1 MSAQTATVEG
11 ILADAGLTGWL
22 DEVGA
27 YINRQRWSGAQDTSV
42 ASVTVDDAALLLERD
57 PTVIFTVT
65 TVAYTDGRARR
76 YALPL
81 GLRRVGDPLA
91 ERAPTFMIATL
102 PDDEGGRL
110 LYDALGDP
118 SYVHWLWQAIRQCR
132 TVPTAT
138 SMLRCE
144 CDDPAALEDTDAPW
158 LRILTVEQSNTSIE
172 VGEGT
177 FLKHMRRVEPGPSHE
192 IEMAKALAAGG
203 FTHIAP
209 ILADVL
215 YETRDGVTAPLA
227 IVQPYLRNSADGW
240 ALALTSLRDLYADA
254 EEALATGAPDPHT
267 VVTRQGGAFDGEAA
281 RLGAVIAE
289 MHVALRGLNDGANM
303 RPASITSA
311 LLDAWADSMIAEL
324 DALLAIP
331 EWSVDP
337 HHDVSDSIRSH
348 FEALRTADPS
358 GLCIRIHGD
367 LHLGQT
373 LRVDS
378 GWILLDFEGE
388 PDRTPAERR
397 ALGSPLRDVAGM
409 LRSFDYAA
417 AVALTDRILPESAD
431 WEGMMAF
438 GDEWAAVNRTA
449 FWNAY
454 VETVGDTQLL
464 PTPRSTH
471 MERRAFELQKAI
483 YEVRYELGHRP
494 SWVGIPMRF
503 LLRSRD
509 DAGD

>member
-1 MSAQTATVEG
+1 VSGQTATVET
-11 ILADAGLTGWL
+11 ILTDAGLTRWL

-42 ASVTVDDAALLLERD
+42 ASVEVDDAAVLLERD
-57 PTVIFTVT
+57 PTIIFTVT
-65 TVAYTDGRARR
+65 RVAYIDGRVRS

-102 PDDEGGRL
+102 PDDEGGRF

-118 SYVHWLWQAIRQCR
+118 SYIHWLWQAIRQCH
-132 TVPTAT
+132 TVPTAVAA
-138 SMLRCE
+138 LRCE
-144 CDDPAALEDTDAPW
+144 CEDPAALEDTDTPW
-158 LRILTVEQSNTSIE
+158 LRVLTVEQSNTSIE
-172 VGEGT
+172 VGEAT
-177 FLKHMRRVEPGPSHE
+177 FLKHLRRIEPGPSHE
-192 IEMAKALAAGG
+192 LEMAKALAAAG
-203 FTHIAP
+203 FTNIAP

-215 YETRDGVTAPLA
+215 YEPREGDSAPLV

-240 ALALTSLRDLYADA
+240 ALALTSLRDLYANA
-254 EEALATGAPDPHT
+254 EEALASGAPDPHT
-267 VVTRQGGAFDGEAA
+267 VVAQQGGAFDGEAG
-281 RLGAVIAE
+281 RLGAVIAG
-289 MHVALRGLNDGANM
+289 MHLALSRMNGGTHM
-303 RPASITSA
+303 RPAPITPA
-311 LLDAWADSMIAEL
+311 LLDAWADAMVAEL
-324 DALLAIP
+324 EALLAMP
-331 EWSVDP
+331 DPSVQP
-337 HHDVSDSIRSH
+337 LHKVSDSIRSR

-388 PDRTPAERR
+388 PNRTPTERR

-417 AVALTDRILPESAD
+417 AVALTDRIMPESAD

-438 GDEWAAVNRTA
+438 GDEWATVNRNA

-454 VETVGDTQLL
+454 VETVGDTRLL
-464 PTPRSTH
+464 PAPRSTVI
-471 MERRAFELQKAI
+471 ERRAFELQKAI

-509 DAGD
+509 DAGN

>member
-1 MSAQTATVEG
+1 MSGQTATVET

-42 ASVTVDDAALLLERD
+42 ASVEVDDAALLLERD
-57 PTVIFTVT
+57 PTIIFTVT
-65 TVAYTDGRARR
+65 RVAYTDGRVRS

-102 PDDEGGRL
+102 PDDEGGRF

-138 SMLRCE
+138 SLLRCE
-144 CDDPAALEDTDAPW
+144 SDDPTALEDTDTPW
-158 LRILTVEQSNTSIE
+158 LRVLTVEQSNTSIE

-177 FLKHMRRVEPGPSHE
+177 FLKHMRRIEPGPSHE
-192 IEMAKALAAGG
+192 LEMAKTLAAAG

-215 YETRDGVTAPLA
+215 YETRDGDTAPLA

-254 EEALATGAPDPHT
+254 EEALASGAPDPHT

-303 RPASITSA
+303 RPASITPA
-311 LLDAWADSMIAEL
+311 VLDAWAEAMVAEL
-324 DALLAIP
+324 EALLAIP
-331 EWSVDP
+331 ESWVDP
-337 HHDVSDSIRSH
+337 LRSVSDSIRSH
-348 FEALRTADPS
+348 FESLRTADPS

-397 ALGSPLRDVAGM
+397 TLGSPLRDVAGM

-417 AVALTDRILPESAD
+417 AVALTDRIMPESAD

-454 VETVGDTQLL
+454 VETVGDTRLL
-464 PTPRSTH
+464 PTPRATDI
-471 MERRAFELQKAI
+471 ERRAFELQKAI

-494 SWVGIPMRF
+494 SWVGIPLRF
-503 LLRSRD
+503 LVKNRD

>member
-1 MSAQTATVEG
+1 VTAQTATVET
-11 ILADAGLTGWL
+11 ILSDAGLTGWL
-22 DEVGA
+22 AEVGA

-42 ASVTVDDAALLLERD
+42 TSVTVDDAAVLIERD
-57 PTVIFTVT
+57 PTIIFTVT
-65 TVAYTDGRARR
+65 RVVYTDGRVRS

-81 GLRRVGDPLA
+81 GLRRVGDALA

-102 PDDEGGRL
+102 PDDEGGRF

-138 SMLRCE
+138 AVLRCE
-144 CDDPAALEDTDAPW
+144 CEDPAALEDTDTPW
-158 LRILTVEQSNTSIE
+158 LRVLTVEQSNTSIE

-177 FLKHMRRVEPGPSHE
+177 FLKHIRRIEPGPSHE
-192 IEMAKALAAGG
+192 LEMAKALAAAG

-215 YETRDGVTAPLA
+215 YETGEGDTAPLA

-240 ALALTSLRDLYADA
+240 ALALTSLRDLYANA
-254 EEALATGAPDPHT
+254 EEALAAGAPDPHT
-267 VVTRQGGAFDGEAA
+267 VVAQQGGAFDGEAA

-289 MHVALRGLNDGANM
+289 MHLALSRLNDGAKM
-303 RPASITSA
+303 RPAPITPA
-311 LLDAWADSMIAEL
+311 LLDAWAEAMVAEL
-324 DALLAIP
+324 DALLATREPSI
-331 EWSVDP
+331 ESLR
-337 HHDVSDSIRSH
+337 DVTDSIRTR
-348 FEALRTADPS
+348 FESLRTADPS

-388 PDRTPAERR
+388 PNRSPAERR

-438 GDEWAAVNRTA
+438 GDEWAAVNRSA

-464 PTPRSTH
+464 PTERATRI
-471 MERRAFELQKAI
+471 ERRAFELQKAI